1 MNQTL
6 TVKNAF
12 GIVLVSV
19 LVAILAGSVPFFF
32 STTFLPEENTRTTSL
47 LSLFFGQTFMIVPL
61 LLFLHLKKEPLAERL
76 RLHPVSTTVLSATTL
91 LSVGIVII
99 SDEIDRLTNL
109 LLPQPDY
116 FNQLENMLRF
126 DSVLSVFFLLSTI
139 SILAPLGEELL
150 FRGFLQKILEESWKD
165 ITKAVLITSVFF
177 AFIHMNPYWIIQIYL
192 MGILLGYL
200 AWRTGSIIPG
210 FILHGLNNTF
220 ALFLNNT
227 TSSIEHI
234 YSWNGHVTPLLL
246 VIAVGLI
253 IFGFKRLHTHLEIL
267 S

>member
-12 GIVLVSV
+12 GIVLVSI

-47 LSLFFGQTFMIVPL
+47 LSLFFGQAFMIVPL
-61 LLFLHLKKEPLAERL
+61 LLFLHLKKEPLAQRL
-76 RLHPVSTTVLSATTL
+76 RLQPVSTTVLSATTL
-91 LSVGIVII
+91 LSVGTVII

-109 LLPQPDY
+109 VLPQPDY

-126 DSVLSVFFLLSTI
+126 DSVLSVFFLVATI
-139 SILAPLGEELL
+139 SILAPLGEEIL

-165 ITKAVLITSVFF
+165 ITKAVLITSIFF

-200 AWRTGSIIPG
+200 AWRTGSIIPS

-246 VIAVGLI
+246 AIAVGLI